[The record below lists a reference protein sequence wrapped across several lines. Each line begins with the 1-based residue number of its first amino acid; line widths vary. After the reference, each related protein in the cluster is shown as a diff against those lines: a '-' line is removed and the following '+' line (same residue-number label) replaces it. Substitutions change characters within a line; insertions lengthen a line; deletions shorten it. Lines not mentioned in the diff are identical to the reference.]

1 LGEPT
6 ARTLIPPG
14 SIGGYT
20 SPTGLPNIGDAK
32 DSAERD
38 EIIAH
43 AQALLAD
50 AGFPEDFVVTLSFNK
65 DAGHDLI
72 AQTIAKSWQKHLGIQ
87 TRLDQKE
94 IKIFRDELKDKQ
106 YMTARAGWFGDYG
119 DPTTFLDIN
128 YSTDGNNDRAYN
140 NPIYDDLLD
149 RASIEFDPEQRM
161 ALLSEAERILVE
173 EDVPLV
179 PIFHY
184 ATIYMFDPHKITGLS
199 THPRTK
205 QNAFLI
211 DVFGDGKGPDVPR
224 PMHDSRTKAEGG
236 ES

>member
-1 LGEPT
+1 
-6 ARTLIPPG
+6 
-14 SIGGYT
+14 
-20 SPTGLPNIGDAK
+20 
-32 DSAERD
+32 
-38 EIIAH
+38 
-43 AQALLAD
+43 
-50 AGFPEDFVVTLSFNK
+50 
-65 DAGHDLI
+65 
-72 AQTIAKSWQKHLGIQ
+72 
-87 TRLDQKE
+87 
-94 IKIFRDELKDKQ
+94 LKDKQ

-140 NPIYDDLLD
+140 NPAYDALLD
-149 RASIEFDPEQRM
+149 RASVELDPEKRM
-161 ALLSEAERILVE
+161 QLLSEAERILIE

-184 ATIYMFDPHKITGLS
+184 ATIYMFDPHRITGLS

-211 DVFGDGKGPDVPR
+211 DVLGDGKGPEQPR
-224 PMHDSRTKAEGG
+224 PMHAGADADQEN

>member
-1 LGEPT
+1 M
-6 ARTLIPPG
+6 
-14 SIGGYT
+14 
-20 SPTGLPNIGDAK
+20 
-32 DSAERD
+32 D
-38 EIIAH
+38 E
-43 AQALLAD
+43 

-94 IKIFRDELKDKQ
+94 IKIFRDDLKDKQ

-140 NPIYDDLLD
+140 NPHYDDLLD
-149 RASIEFDPEQRM
+149 RASVELDPEKRM
-161 ALLSEAERILVE
+161 ELLSEAERIIVE
-173 EDVPLV
+173 VDVPLV
-179 PIFHY
+179 PVFHY
-184 ATIYMFDPHKITGLS
+184 ATIYMFDPHKVTGLS

-211 DVFGDGKGPDVPR
+211 DMLGDGKGPDQPR
-224 PMHDSRTKAEGG
+224 PMHAPAS
-236 ES
+236 ESEDDES